1 MERRRTKVGGEV
13 RLAEYR
19 SASFAFELSDGIAL
33 ITLSRPERKNALT
46 FEVYSELR
54 DLFRLL
60 PFAEDVKAVI
70 ITGAGTDFSSGGDV
84 YEIVGPLTEMDV
96 PSLLSFTQLT
106 VDVVKAMLLAP
117 QPIIAAIDGVCTG
130 AGAALAMA
138 SDFRL
143 ATPRARV
150 AFLFNK
156 VGLAGCDM
164 GSCAM
169 LPRIIGFGRAA
180 ELLLTGRFMSAEE
193 GMNWGFYNRL
203 CPPESL
209 LDEAKQLAQSL
220 AQGPTFAQFLT
231 KRMLY
236 MEWSMPLSE
245 ALDAEAQVQ
254 ALCMLTKD
262 FHRAY
267 EAFLAKQKP
276 VFGGE

>member
-1 MERRRTKVGGEV
+1 MERRKRKVNREV
-13 RLAEYR
+13 RLAEHR
-19 SASFAFELSDGIAL
+19 SASFAFEVLDGIAL
-33 ITLSRPERKNALT
+33 ITLSRPERKNSLT

-70 ITGAGTDFSSGGDV
+70 FTGAGTDFSSGGDV

-117 QPIIAAIDGVCTG
+117 QPIIAAIDGVCAG

-138 SDFRL
+138 SDLRL

-180 ELLLTGRFMSAEE
+180 ELLLTGRFMNAEE
-193 GMNWGFYNRL
+193 GVNWGFFNRL

-220 AQGPTFAQFLT
+220 VQGPTFAQALT

-236 MEWSMPLSE
+236 MEWSLPLSE

-267 EAFLAKQKP
+267 KAFLAKQKP